1 MISGEYKQFYEALL
15 PVIPKERM
23 FHDALSTLAYGTDAS
38 FYRLIPKLVIRAK
51 DEREIAAI
59 LHQADLQDIPVTFRA
74 AGTSLS
80 GQALSDSVLVIVSH
94 GWQNWKVLEE
104 GRKIRLQPGIRGGR
118 ANTYLVKY
126 GRKIGPDPA
135 SIDSAMIGGIAANNA
150 SGMCC
155 GTAENSYQTMADI
168 RIILPDGTILD
179 TGDPASCAAFR
190 QSHAEFLAGIK
201 KIATEIADDPEL
213 ESRIRRKYKIKNTTG
228 YSLNAFV
235 DYSDPVDIVKHL
247 VIGSEGTLAFISDIT
262 YNTVVDHKHKALA
275 MITYTNIAL
284 ACEAVQILKAQGKV
298 SAVELI
304 DRAGV
309 RSVDQT
315 PGIPEFLKTI
325 GDESCVILVE
335 TRAASAEELAEKV
348 AAITEGISKVPTEL
362 PWAFTTDAKEQATM
376 WKLRKE
382 MLPTVAGMRRSGT
395 TAIIED
401 ICFPIEKLAEATVR
415 LREVF
420 AADGYADAVIFGHA
434 LAGNLHFMFNQDFS
448 TSAEVEKYK
457 QFMDDI
463 VKLVVDRYD
472 GSLKAEHGTGRNMAP
487 FVEYEWGRQAYG
499 LMQRVKRL
507 FDPKG
512 ILNPGVILNTDPM
525 AHISNL
531 KPCPSTKQIVDK
543 CMECGFCEGYCVAE
557 GLTLSPRQRVAA
569 FREIE
574 RLKAS
579 GEEPHRAAEM
589 QKRYRYAGEQTCA
602 TDSLCNLHCPVKA
615 DAGKLIKELRHEGH
629 SPAAERRAVWLA
641 GHMASLTAGLRGG
654 LKCLY
659 GLRLV
664 FGKRVFGAMARGL
677 RVATG
682 KALPLWNEYMPTG
695 AKKFKVK
702 EMPDQVRHDGKT
714 DRRHSGLDPDPSA
727 ARAATAGSEPRKVV
741 YFPSCI
747 TRSMGTTKAYSK
759 ELEVTRVT
767 VKLLEAAG
775 FQIIYPEKMDSL
787 CCGMLFSSKGYV
799 EAGQKASDALQAAL
813 AQASENGKY
822 PILCDMSPCLYTM
835 KSNFGDKLPLYEPAE
850 FIDKFVLQH
859 LTLKPVD
866 EKVAVY
872 AVCSAKKMGVDPN
885 LRHVAEQ
892 CAREIVIVDSNC
904 DGFAGDR
911 GFFFPELNEHG
922 LRDLKRQVEGCDEGF
937 AVSRTCEI
945 GLSRN
950 SGVVFK
956 SIVYL
961 VAEAAGIDIKK

>member
-1 MISGEYKQFYEALL
+1 MISGEYRKFYEALL

-38 FYRLIPKLVIRAK
+38 FYRLIPKLVIRAR
-51 DEREIAAI
+51 DEREISAI
-59 LHQADLQDIPVTFRA
+59 LHQADRQNIPVTFRA

-94 GWQNWKVLEE
+94 GWQHWQVLEE

-118 ANTYLVKY
+118 ANTYLTRY

-168 RIILPDGTILD
+168 RIILPDGTVLD
-179 TGDPASCAAFR
+179 TGDSTSCEVFR
-190 QSHAEFLAGIK
+190 STHAEFLAGIAA
-201 KIATEIADDPEL
+201 IAAEIAADPEL
-213 ESRIRRKYKIKNTTG
+213 SARIRRKYKIKNTTG

-235 DYSDPVDIVKHL
+235 DYSDPIDIVKHL

-284 ACEAVQILKAQGKV
+284 ACEAVQILKKQGLV

-309 RSVDQT
+309 RSVDSA

-335 TRAASAEELAEKV
+335 TRAASAEELDKKV
-348 AAITEGISKVPTEL
+348 TAITEGIVGVPTERD
-362 PWAFTTDAKEQATM
+362 WAFTTDAKEQATL

-448 TSAEVEKYK
+448 TAAEVEKYK
-457 QFMDDI
+457 HFMDDV

-487 FVEYEWGRQAYG
+487 FVEYEWGKQAYG
-499 LMQRVKRL
+499 LMQRVKAL

-531 KPCPSTKQIVDK
+531 KPCPSTKELVDK

-574 RLKAS
+574 RLRAS

-589 QKRYRYAGEQTCA
+589 QKLYRYAGEQTCA

-629 SPAAERRAVWLA
+629 SERGEKRAVWLA
-641 GHMASLTAGLRGG
+641 GHMAGLTSLLRSG

-659 GLRLV
+659 ALRML
-664 FGKRVFGAMARGL
+664 FGKKLFGAMARGL
-677 RVATG
+677 RWLTC
-682 KALPLWNEYMPTG
+682 KKLPLWNEYMPTG
-695 AKKFKVK
+695 ATKIRVPVLSGDIPGQARD
-702 EMPDQVRHDGKT
+702 EDTVRE
-714 DRRHSGLDPDPSA
+714 L
-727 ARAATAGSEPRKVV
+727 KVV

-747 TRSMGTTKAYSK
+747 TRSMGTTKAYSQEK
-759 ELEVTRVT
+759 EVTQVT
-767 VKLLEAAG
+767 AALLEEAG

-799 EAGQKASDALQAAL
+799 AAGQKASDDLKAAL
-813 AQASENGKY
+813 LKASDGGKI

-835 KSNFGDKLPLYEPAE
+835 KANFGDELPLYEPTE
-850 FIDKFVLQH
+850 FIEKFVLEH
-859 LTLKPVD
+859 LTLTPID
-866 EKVAVY
+866 EKVALF
-872 AVCSAKKMGVDPN
+872 AVCSAKKMGVDPC
-885 LRHVAEQ
+885 LKRVAER
-892 CAREIVIVDSNC
+892 CAREVVVVDSNC

-950 SGVVFK
+950 SGLVFK

-961 VAEAAGIDIKK
+961 VAEASGVNTRK

>member
-1 MISGEYKQFYEALL
+1 MISGEYKRFYDALL
-15 PVIPKERM
+15 EVIPKERM
-23 FHDALSTLAYGTDAS
+23 FHDSLSTLAYGTDAS
-38 FYRLIPKLVIRAK
+38 FYRLVPKLVIRAR

-59 LHQADLQDIPVTFRA
+59 LRQADLQNIPVTFRA

-94 GWQNWKVLEE
+94 GWQHWKVLDE

-155 GTAENSYQTMADI
+155 GTSENSYKTMADI
-168 RIILPDGTILD
+168 RVILPDGTILD
-179 TGDPASCAAFR
+179 TGDPASCEAFR
-190 QSHAEFLAGIK
+190 RSHADFLAGIAA
-201 KIATEIADDPEL
+201 IAAEIKADPEL
-213 ESRIRRKYKIKNTTG
+213 EARIRRKYKIKNTTG

-235 DYSDPVDIVKHL
+235 DFSDPIDIVKHL

-284 ACEAVQILKAQGKV
+284 ACQAVQILKEQGLV

-304 DRAGV
+304 DRTGV
-309 RSVDQT
+309 RSVDQA

-325 GDESCVILVE
+325 GPESCVILVE
-335 TRAASAEELAEKV
+335 TRAATAEELGEKV
-348 AAITEGISKVPTEL
+348 ASITEGIAAVPTEL

-382 MLPTVAGMRRSGT
+382 MLPTVAGLRRSGT

-434 LAGNLHFMFNQDFS
+434 LAGNLHFMFNQDFA
-448 TSAEVEKYK
+448 TAAEVEKYK
-457 QFMDDI
+457 HFMDDI
-463 VKLVVDRYD
+463 VRLVVDRYD

-487 FVEYEWGRQAYG
+487 FVEYEWGKQAYG
-499 LMQRVKRL
+499 LMQRVKEL

-574 RLKAS
+574 RLRAS

-589 QKRYRYAGEQTCA
+589 QKLYRYAGEQTCA
-602 TDSLCNLHCPVKA
+602 TDSLCNLHCPVGA
-615 DAGKLIKELRHEGH
+615 DAGKLIKELRHESH
-629 SPAAERRAVWLA
+629 SPRAEKRALWLA
-641 GHMASLTAGLRGG
+641 GHMAGVTSTLRGG
-654 LKCLY
+654 LKCLN
-659 GLRLV
+659 GLRTV
-664 FGKRVFGAMARGL
+664 FGTKAFGAMARGL
-677 RVATG
+677 RKLTG
-682 KALPLWNEYMPTG
+682 GALPLWNEYMPTG
-695 AKKFKVK
+695 ATKIKVPAITP
-702 EMPDQVRHDGKT
+702 ER
-714 DRRHSGLDPDPSA
+714 
-727 ARAATAGSEPRKVV
+727 ERKVV

-759 ELEVTRVT
+759 EKEVTQVT
-767 VKLLEAAG
+767 AALLEAAG
-775 FQIIYPEKMDSL
+775 FQIIYPEQMDSL

-799 EAGQKASDALQAAL
+799 EAGQKASDDLKSALMK
-813 AQASENGKY
+813 ASDGGRI

-835 KSNFGDKLPLYEPAE
+835 KANFGDELPLYEPTE
-850 FIDKFVLQH
+850 FIEKYVLEH

-866 EKVAVY
+866 EKVALF
-872 AVCSAKKMGVDPN
+872 AVCSAKKMGVDPC
-885 LRHVAEQ
+885 LKRVAER
-892 CAREIVIVDSNC
+892 CAREVVVVDSNC

-922 LRDLKRQVEGCDEGF
+922 LRDLKAQVDGCDEGF
-937 AVSRTCEI
+937 AASRTCEI
-945 GLSRN
+945 GLSRA
-950 SGVVFK
+950 SGIIFK

-961 VAEAAGIDIKK
+961 VAEAAGVL

>member
-1 MISGEYKQFYEALL
+1 MIHGEYKAFYEALL
-15 PVIPKERM
+15 PLIPKERM

-38 FYRLIPKLVIRAK
+38 FYRLIPKLVIRARN
-51 DEREIAAI
+51 EQEIAAI
-59 LHQADLQDIPVTFRA
+59 LHQADLQGIPVTFRA

-94 GWQNWKVLEE
+94 GWQGWQVLDE

-118 ANTYLVKY
+118 ANTYLVRY

-155 GTAENSYQTMADI
+155 GTSENSYKTIADI
-168 RIILPDGTILD
+168 RIILPDGTVLD
-179 TGDPASCAAFR
+179 TADAASCAAFR
-190 QSHAEFLAGIK
+190 ASHGAFLEGIAGI
-201 KIATEIADDPEL
+201 AAEIAADPEL
-213 ESRIRRKYKIKNTTG
+213 TARIRRKYKIKNTTG

-235 DYSDPVDIVKHL
+235 DYSDPIDIVKHL

-275 MITYTNIAL
+275 MITYPNIAL
-284 ACEAVQILKAQGKV
+284 ACEAVQILKAQGLV

-309 RSVDQT
+309 RSVDQA
-315 PGIPEFLKTI
+315 PGIPAFLKTI
-325 GDESCVILVE
+325 GPESCVLLVE
-335 TRAASAEELAEKV
+335 TRAATAAELSEKV
-348 AAITEGISKVPTEL
+348 AAITAGIAGVATEL
-362 PWAFTTDAKEQATM
+362 PFAFTTDAAEQATM

-434 LAGNLHFMFNQDFS
+434 LAGNLHFMFNQDFA
-448 TSAEVEKYK
+448 TAAEVEKYK
-457 QFMDDI
+457 KFMDDV

-487 FVEYEWGRQAYG
+487 FVEYEWGKQAYQ
-499 LMQRVKRL
+499 LMQRVKTL

-512 ILNPGVILNTDPM
+512 LLNPGVILNTDPL

-531 KPCPSTKQIVDK
+531 KPIPSTRQIVDK

-589 QKRYRYAGEQTCA
+589 QKLFRYAGEQTCA
-602 TDSLCNLHCPVKA
+602 TDSLCNLHCPVGA
-615 DAGKLIKELRHEGH
+615 DAGKMIKEFRHEQH
-629 SPAAERRAVWLA
+629 SPRGEKRAVWLA
-641 GHMASLTAGLRGG
+641 SHMAGVTAFLRGF
-654 LKCLY
+654 LKCIHA
-659 GLRLV
+659 LRLL
-664 FGKRVFGAMARGL
+664 FGKRVFGALARGL
-677 RVATG
+677 RWLTG
-682 KALPLWNEYMPTG
+682 GALPLWNEYMPNG
-695 AKKFKVK
+695 ARKFVPAAANPGRAGK
-702 EMPDQVRHDGKT
+702 DGE
-714 DRRHSGLDPDPSA
+714 DRP
-727 ARAATAGSEPRKVV
+727 KVV

-747 TRSMGTTKAYSK
+747 TRSMGTTKAYS
-759 ELEVTRVT
+759 EEAEVTRVT
-767 VKLLEAAG
+767 AALLEAAG
-775 FQIIYPEKMDSL
+775 YQIIYPEKMDSL

-799 EAGQKASDALQAAL
+799 EAGQKASDTLKAAL
-813 AQASENGKY
+813 LAASENGRY

-835 KSNFGDKLPLYEPAE
+835 KSNFGDALPLYEPAE
-850 FIDKFVLQH
+850 FIERFVLDR
-859 LTLKPVD
+859 LTLTPVD
-866 EKVAVY
+866 EKVALF
-872 AVCSAKKMGVDPN
+872 AVCSAKKMGVDPC
-885 LRHVAEQ
+885 LKRVAER
-892 CAREIVIVDSNC
+892 CAREVVVVDSNC

-911 GFFFPELNEHG
+911 GFLFPELNEHG
-922 LRDLKRQVEGCDEGF
+922 LRDLRRQVEGCDEGF
-937 AVSRTCEI
+937 AVSRTCEV

-950 SGVVFK
+950 SGLVFK

-961 VAEAAGIDIKK
+961 VAHAAGIDTRK

>member
-1 MISGEYKQFYEALL
+1 MISGAYKQFYEALL
-15 PVIPKERM
+15 AVIPKERM

-38 FYRLIPKLVIRAK
+38 FYRLIPKLVIRAR
-51 DEREIAAI
+51 DEQEIAAI
-59 LHQADLQDIPVTFRA
+59 LQQADRMNIPVTFRA

-80 GQALSDSVLVIVSH
+80 GQAISDSVLVIVSH
-94 GWQNWKVLEE
+94 GWQHWKVLDE

-155 GTAENSYQTMADI
+155 GTSENSYKTMADI
-168 RIILPDGTILD
+168 RIILPDGTVLD
-179 TGDPASCAAFR
+179 TGDPVSCEAFR
-190 QSHAEFLAGIK
+190 HSHAEFLSGIAGI
-201 KIATEIADDPEL
+201 AAEIAADSEL
-213 ESRIRRKYKIKNTTG
+213 SERIRRKYKIKNTTG

-235 DYSDPVDIVKHL
+235 DFSDPIDIVKHL

-262 YNTVVDHKHKALA
+262 YNTVVDHKYKALA

-284 ACEAVQILKAQGKV
+284 ACEAVQILKKQGLV

-304 DRAGV
+304 DRTGV

-325 GDESCVILVE
+325 GPESCVILAE
-335 TRAASAEELAEKV
+335 TRAASAEELDTRVKT
-348 AAITEGISKVPTEL
+348 ITEGIASVPTEL
-362 PWAFTTDAKEQATM
+362 PFAFTTDAREQATM

-382 MLPTVAGMRRSGT
+382 MLPTVAGLRRSGT

-401 ICFPIEKLAEATVR
+401 ICFPIEHLAEATVR

-448 TSAEVEKYK
+448 TAAEVEKYK
-457 QFMDDI
+457 KFMDDI
-463 VKLVVDRYD
+463 VRLVVDRYD

-499 LMQRVKRL
+499 LMQRVKAL

-531 KPCPSTKQIVDK
+531 KPIPSTRQIVDK

-574 RLKAS
+574 RLRAS

-589 QKRYRYAGEQTCA
+589 QKLYKYAGDQTCA
-602 TDSLCNLHCPVKA
+602 TDSLCNLHCPVGA

-629 SPAAERRAVWLA
+629 SPRGEKRAVWLA
-641 GHMASLTAGLRGG
+641 GHMDGVTACLRGG
-654 LKCLY
+654 LKCLNT
-659 GLRLV
+659 LRLL
-664 FGKRVFGAMARGL
+664 FGKRLFGAMARGL
-677 RVATG
+677 RKLTG
-682 KALPLWNEYMPTG
+682 DAIPLWNEYMPTG
-695 AKKFKVK
+695 ASRLRVPAITQ
-702 EMPDQVRHDGKT
+702 ER
-714 DRRHSGLDPDPSA
+714 
-727 ARAATAGSEPRKVV
+727 ERKVV

-747 TRSMGTTKAYSK
+747 TRSMGTTKAYSQEK
-759 ELEVTRVT
+759 EVTQVT
-767 VKLLEAAG
+767 AALLEAAG
-775 FQIIYPEKMDSL
+775 FQIIYPEKMDAL

-799 EAGQKASDALQAAL
+799 EAGRKASDDLKAAL
-813 AQASENGKY
+813 LKASDGGRI

-835 KSNFGDKLPLYEPAE
+835 KANFGNELPLYEPTE
-850 FIDKFVLQH
+850 FIEKFVLEH

-866 EKVAVY
+866 EKVALF
-872 AVCSAKKMGVDPN
+872 AVCSAKKMGVDPC
-885 LRHVAEQ
+885 LKRVAER
-892 CAREIVIVDSNC
+892 CAREVVVVDSNC

-922 LRDLKRQVEGCDEGF
+922 LRDLKRQVDGCDEGF
-937 AVSRTCEI
+937 AASRTCEI

-950 SGVVFK
+950 SGIFFK

-961 VAEAAGIDIKK
+961 VAEAAGVEIRKNAR

>member
-1 MISGEYKQFYEALL
+1 MISGEYQRFYEALL

-38 FYRLIPKLVIRAK
+38 FYRLIPKLVIRARN
-51 DEREIAAI
+51 EQEIAAI
-59 LHQADLQDIPVTFRA
+59 LHQADLQNIPVTFRA

-80 GQALSDSVLVIVSH
+80 GQAISDSVLVIVSH

-118 ANTYLVKY
+118 ANTFLVKY

-135 SIDSAMIGGIAANNA
+135 SIDSAMIGGIVANNA

-155 GTAENSYQTMADI
+155 GTSENSYKTMADI
-168 RIILPDGTILD
+168 RIILPDGTVLD
-179 TGDPASCAAFR
+179 TADEASCTAFRNSHAAFLEGIAAIA
-190 QSHAEFLAGIK
+190 AEIK
-201 KIATEIADDPEL
+201 ADPEL
-213 ESRIRRKYKIKNTTG
+213 EARIRRKYKIKNTTG

-235 DYSDPVDIVKHL
+235 DYSDPIDIVKHL
-247 VIGSEGTLAFISDIT
+247 VIGSEGTLAFISDVT

-275 MITYTNIAL
+275 MITYTDIAH
-284 ACEAVQILKAQGKV
+284 ACEAVQILKRQNKV

-309 RSVDQT
+309 RSVDQA
-315 PGIPEFLKTI
+315 PGIPAFLKTI
-325 GDESCVILVE
+325 GPESCVLLVE
-335 TRAASAEELAEKV
+335 TRAATAEELEAKA
-348 AAITEGISKVPTEL
+348 AAITEGIASVPTEL
-362 PWAFTTDAKEQATM
+362 PYAFTTDAKEQATL

-448 TSAEVEKYK
+448 TAAEVEKYK
-457 QFMDDI
+457 HFMDDV

-487 FVEYEWGRQAYG
+487 FVEYEWGKQAYA
-499 LMQRVKRL
+499 LMQRVKAL

-531 KPCPSTKQIVDK
+531 KPIPSTRQIVDK

-589 QKRYRYAGEQTCA
+589 QKLFRYAGDQTCA
-602 TDSLCNLHCPVKA
+602 TDSLCNLHCPVGA
-615 DAGKLIKELRHEGH
+615 DAGKMVKEIRHESHFPRG
-629 SPAAERRAVWLA
+629 ERRAVWLA
-641 GHMASLTAGLRGG
+641 GHMAGATATLRGG
-654 LKCLY
+654 LKCLNA
-659 GLRLV
+659 LRLV

-677 RVATG
+677 RAATG

-695 AKKFKVK
+695 ASKIHV
-702 EMPDQVRHDGKT
+702 MPAPER
-714 DRRHSGLDPDPSA
+714 
-727 ARAATAGSEPRKVV
+727 ERKVV

-747 TRSMGTTKAYSK
+747 TRSMGTTQAYSK
-759 ELEVTRVT
+759 EKEVTQVT
-767 VKLLEAAG
+767 AALLEAAG
-775 FQIIYPEKMDSL
+775 FQVIYPEKMDSL

-799 EAGQKASDALQAAL
+799 EAGQKASDTLKAAL
-813 AQASENGKY
+813 EVASDGGRI

-835 KSNFGDKLPLYEPAE
+835 KSNFGDELPLYEPTE
-850 FIDKFVLQH
+850 FIEKFVLEH
-859 LTLKPVD
+859 LTLKPID
-866 EKVAVY
+866 EKVALF
-872 AVCSAKKMGVDPN
+872 AVCSAKKMGVDPC
-885 LRHVAEQ
+885 LKRVAER
-892 CAREIVIVDSNC
+892 CAREVVVVDSNC

-911 GFFFPELNEHG
+911 GFLFPELNEHG
-922 LRDLKRQVEGCDEGF
+922 LRDLRRQVEGCDEGF
-937 AVSRTCEI
+937 AVSRTCEV

-950 SGVVFK
+950 SGIVFK

-961 VAEAAGIDIKK
+961 VAAAAGVDSKK

>member
-1 MISGEYKQFYEALL
+1 MISGEYLRFYEALL

-59 LHQADLQDIPVTFRA
+59 LHQADLQNIPVTFRA

-80 GQALSDSVLVIVSH
+80 GQAVSDSVLVVVSH
-94 GWQNWKVLEE
+94 GWQDWKVLDE

-118 ANTYLVKY
+118 ANTFLVKY

-155 GTAENSYQTMADI
+155 GTSENSYKTIADI
-168 RIILPDGTILD
+168 RIILPDGAILD
-179 TGDPASCAAFR
+179 TADEASCADFR
-190 QSHAEFLAGIK
+190 RTHADFLAGIAQ
-201 KIATEIADDPEL
+201 IAADIAADPEL
-213 ESRIRRKYKIKNTTG
+213 EARIRRKYKIKNTTG

-235 DYSDPVDIVKHL
+235 DYSDPIDIVKHL

-262 YNTVVDHKHKALA
+262 YNTVVEHRHKALA

-284 ACEAVQILKAQGKV
+284 ACEAVQILKKQGLV

-304 DRAGV
+304 DRTGV

-325 GDESCVILVE
+325 GPESCVILAE
-335 TRAASAEELAEKV
+335 TRAASAEALSEHV
-348 AAITEGISKVPTEL
+348 AAITEGIASVPTEL
-362 PWAFTTDAKEQATM
+362 PWAFTTDAREQAM
-376 WKLRKE
+376 LWKLRKE
-382 MLPTVAGMRRSGT
+382 MLPTVAGLRRSGT

-401 ICFPIEKLAEATVR
+401 VCFPIEKLAEATVR

-448 TSAEVEKYK
+448 TAAEVEKYK
-457 QFMDDI
+457 KFMDDV

-487 FVEYEWGRQAYG
+487 FVEYEWGKQAYT
-499 LMQRVKRL
+499 LMQRVKQL

-531 KPCPSTKQIVDK
+531 KPIPSTRQIVDK

-574 RLKAS
+574 RLRAS

-589 QKRYRYAGEQTCA
+589 QKLYKYAGEQTCA

-615 DAGKLIKELRHEGH
+615 DAGKLIKELRHESH
-629 SPAAERRAVWLA
+629 SPKGERRAVWLA
-641 GHMASLTAGLRGG
+641 GHMAGVTAALRGF
-654 LKCLY
+654 LKFIHALRCL
-659 GLRLV
+659 
-664 FGKRVFGAMARGL
+664 FGKKVFGALARGL
-677 RVATG
+677 RWLTA
-682 KALPLWNEYMPTG
+682 KKLPLWNEYMPTG
-695 AKKFKVK
+695 AKKIRVP
-702 EMPDQVRHDGKT
+702 EMPGQAGHD
-714 DRRHSGLDPDPSA
+714 
-727 ARAATAGSEPRKVV
+727 RKVV

-747 TRSMGTTKAYSK
+747 TRSMGTTKAYS
-759 ELEVTRVT
+759 EEMEVTRVT
-767 VKLLEAAG
+767 AALLEAAG

-813 AQASENGKY
+813 AKASENGKY

-835 KSNFGDKLPLYEPAE
+835 KSNFGDILPLYEPTE
-850 FIDKFVLQH
+850 FIEKYVLDH
-859 LTLKPVD
+859 LSLKPVD
-866 EKVAVY
+866 EKVAVF
-872 AVCSAKKMGVDPN
+872 AVCSAKKMGVDPC
-885 LRHVAEQ
+885 LKRVAER
-892 CAREIVIVDSNC
+892 CAREVVVVDSNC

-950 SGVVFK
+950 SGLVFK

-961 VAEAAGIDIKK
+961 VAEAAGVNIHR

>member
-1 MISGEYKQFYEALL
+1 MISGEYQRFYEALL

-38 FYRLIPKLVIRAK
+38 FYRLIPKLVIRARN
-51 DEREIAAI
+51 EQEIAAI
-59 LHQADLQDIPVTFRA
+59 LHQADLQSIPVTFRA

-80 GQALSDSVLVIVSH
+80 GQAISDSVLVIVSH

-118 ANTYLVKY
+118 ANTFLVKY

-135 SIDSAMIGGIAANNA
+135 SIDSAMIGGIVANNA

-155 GTAENSYQTMADI
+155 GTSENSYKTMADI
-168 RIILPDGTILD
+168 RIILPDGTVLD
-179 TGDPASCAAFR
+179 TADEASCTAFRNSHAAFLEGIAAIA
-190 QSHAEFLAGIK
+190 AEIK
-201 KIATEIADDPEL
+201 ADPEL
-213 ESRIRRKYKIKNTTG
+213 DARIRRKYKIKNTTG

-235 DYSDPVDIVKHL
+235 DYSDPIDIVKHL
-247 VIGSEGTLAFISDIT
+247 VIGSEGTLAFISDVT

-275 MITYTNIAL
+275 MITYTDIAH
-284 ACEAVQILKAQGKV
+284 ACEAVQILKRQNKV

-309 RSVDQT
+309 RSVDQA
-315 PGIPEFLKTI
+315 PGIPAFLKTI
-325 GDESCVILVE
+325 GPESCVLLVE
-335 TRAASAEELAEKV
+335 TRAASAEELEANT
-348 AAITEGISKVPTEL
+348 AAITEGIASVPTEL
-362 PWAFTTDAKEQATM
+362 PFAFTTDSKEQATL

-448 TSAEVEKYK
+448 TAAEVEKYK
-457 QFMDDI
+457 HFMDDV

-487 FVEYEWGRQAYG
+487 FVEYEWGKQAYA
-499 LMQRVKRL
+499 LMQRVKAL

-531 KPCPSTKQIVDK
+531 KPIPSTRQIVDK

-589 QKRYRYAGEQTCA
+589 QKQFRYAGDQTCA
-602 TDSLCNLHCPVKA
+602 TDSLCNLHCPVGA
-615 DAGKLIKELRHEGH
+615 DAGKMVKEIRHESH
-629 SPAAERRAVWLA
+629 SPRGERRAVWLA
-641 GHMASLTAGLRGG
+641 GHMTGATATLRGG
-654 LKCLY
+654 LKCLNA
-659 GLRLV
+659 LRLV
-664 FGKRVFGAMARGL
+664 FGKRIFGAMARGL
-677 RVATG
+677 RTATG

-695 AKKFKVK
+695 ASKIHV
-702 EMPDQVRHDGKT
+702 MPAPER
-714 DRRHSGLDPDPSA
+714 
-727 ARAATAGSEPRKVV
+727 ERKVV

-759 ELEVTRVT
+759 EKEVTQVT
-767 VKLLEAAG
+767 AALLEAAG
-775 FQIIYPEKMDSL
+775 FQVIYPEKMDSL

-799 EAGQKASDALQAAL
+799 EAGQKASDMLKAAL
-813 AQASENGKY
+813 EAASDGGRI

-835 KSNFGDKLPLYEPAE
+835 KSNFGDELPLYEPTE
-850 FIDKFVLQH
+850 FIEKFVLEH
-859 LTLKPVD
+859 LTLKPID
-866 EKVAVY
+866 EKVALF
-872 AVCSAKKMGVDPN
+872 AVCSAKKMGVDPC
-885 LRHVAEQ
+885 LKRVAER
-892 CAREIVIVDSNC
+892 CARQVVVVDSNC

-911 GFFFPELNEHG
+911 GFLFPELNEHG
-922 LRDLKRQVEGCDEGF
+922 LRDLRRQVEGCDEGF
-937 AVSRTCEI
+937 AVSRTCEV

-950 SGVVFK
+950 SGIVFK

-961 VAEAAGIDIKK
+961 VAAAAGVDSKK

>member
-1 MISGEYKQFYEALL
+1 MISGEYQRFYEALL

-38 FYRLIPKLVIRAK
+38 FYRLIPKLVIRARN
-51 DEREIAAI
+51 EQEIAAI
-59 LHQADLQDIPVTFRA
+59 LHQADLQNIPVTFRA

-80 GQALSDSVLVIVSH
+80 GQAISDSVLVIVSH

-118 ANTYLVKY
+118 ANTFLVKY

-135 SIDSAMIGGIAANNA
+135 SIDSAMIGGIVANNA

-155 GTAENSYQTMADI
+155 GTSENSYKTMADI
-168 RIILPDGTILD
+168 RVILPDGTVLD
-179 TGDPASCAAFR
+179 TADEASCTAFRNSHAAFLEGIAAIA
-190 QSHAEFLAGIK
+190 AEIK
-201 KIATEIADDPEL
+201 ADPEL
-213 ESRIRRKYKIKNTTG
+213 EARIRRKYKIKNTTG

-235 DYSDPVDIVKHL
+235 DYSDPIDIVKHL
-247 VIGSEGTLAFISDIT
+247 VIGSEGTLAFISDVT

-275 MITYTNIAL
+275 MITYTDIAH
-284 ACEAVQILKAQGKV
+284 ACEAVQILKRQNKV

-309 RSVDQT
+309 RSVDQA
-315 PGIPEFLKTI
+315 PGIPAFLKTI
-325 GDESCVILVE
+325 GPESCVLLVE
-335 TRAASAEELAEKV
+335 TRAATAEELEAKA
-348 AAITEGISKVPTEL
+348 AAITEGIASVPTEL
-362 PWAFTTDAKEQATM
+362 PYAFTTDAKEQATL

-448 TSAEVEKYK
+448 TAAEVEKYK
-457 QFMDDI
+457 HFMDDV

-487 FVEYEWGRQAYG
+487 FVEYEWGKQAYA
-499 LMQRVKRL
+499 LMQRVKAL

-531 KPCPSTKQIVDK
+531 KPIPSTRQIVDK

-589 QKRYRYAGEQTCA
+589 QKLFRYAGDQTCA
-602 TDSLCNLHCPVKA
+602 TDSLCNLHCPVGA
-615 DAGKLIKELRHEGH
+615 DAGKMVKEIRHESH
-629 SPAAERRAVWLA
+629 SPRGERRAVWLA
-641 GHMASLTAGLRGG
+641 GHMAGATATLRGG
-654 LKCLY
+654 LKCLNA
-659 GLRLV
+659 LRLV

-677 RVATG
+677 RAATG

-695 AKKFKVK
+695 ASKIHV
-702 EMPDQVRHDGKT
+702 MPAPER
-714 DRRHSGLDPDPSA
+714 
-727 ARAATAGSEPRKVV
+727 ERKVV

-759 ELEVTRVT
+759 EKEVTQVT
-767 VKLLEAAG
+767 AALLEAAG
-775 FQIIYPEKMDSL
+775 FQVIYPEKMDSL

-799 EAGQKASDALQAAL
+799 EAGQKASDTLKAAL
-813 AQASENGKY
+813 EAASDGGRI

-835 KSNFGDKLPLYEPAE
+835 KSNFGDELPLYEPTE
-850 FIDKFVLQH
+850 FIEKFVLEH
-859 LTLKPVD
+859 LTLKPID
-866 EKVAVY
+866 EKVALF
-872 AVCSAKKMGVDPN
+872 AVCSAKKMGVDPC
-885 LRHVAEQ
+885 LKRVAER
-892 CAREIVIVDSNC
+892 CAREVVVVDSNC

-911 GFFFPELNEHG
+911 GFLFPELNEHG
-922 LRDLKRQVEGCDEGF
+922 LRDLRRQVEGCDEGF
-937 AVSRTCEI
+937 AVSRTCEV

-950 SGVVFK
+950 SGIVFK

-961 VAEAAGIDIKK
+961 VAAAAGVDSKK

>member
-1 MISGEYKQFYEALL
+1 MITGEYKRFYEALL

-38 FYRLIPKLVIRAK
+38 FYRLIPKLVIRAR

-80 GQALSDSVLVIVSH
+80 GQAISDSVLVIVSH
-94 GWQNWKVLEE
+94 GWQGWQVLDE

-155 GTAENSYQTMADI
+155 GTSENSYKTMADI
-168 RIILPDGTILD
+168 RVILPDGTVLD
-179 TGDPASCAAFR
+179 TGDEASCAEFR
-190 QSHAEFLAGIK
+190 RTHADFLAGIAA
-201 KIATEIADDPEL
+201 IAAEIAADPEL
-213 ESRIRRKYKIKNTTG
+213 EARIRRKYKIKNTTG

-235 DYSDPVDIVKHL
+235 DFSDPIDIVKHL

-262 YNTVVDHKHKALA
+262 YNTVVDDKHKALA

-284 ACEAVQILKAQGKV
+284 ACEAVQILKAQGLV

-335 TRAASAEELAEKV
+335 TRAADAKALAEKV
-348 AAITEGISKVPTEL
+348 TAITGGIAKVPTEL
-362 PWAFTTDAKEQATM
+362 PYAFTTDAKEQAVL

-448 TSAEVEKYK
+448 TTAEVEKYK
-457 QFMDDI
+457 KFMDDI

-487 FVEYEWGRQAYG
+487 FVEYEWGKQAYA
-499 LMQRVKRL
+499 LMQRVKAL

-574 RLKAS
+574 RLRAS

-589 QKRYRYAGEQTCA
+589 QKLYKYAGEQTCA

-615 DAGKLIKELRHEGH
+615 DAGKLIKELRHESH
-629 SPAAERRAVWLA
+629 SPASERRAVWLA
-641 GHMASLTAGLRGG
+641 GHMAGLTAALRGF
-654 LKCLY
+654 LKCIHA
-659 GLRLV
+659 LRCL
-664 FGKRVFGAMARGL
+664 FGKKVFGAMARGL
-677 RVATG
+677 RWLTA
-682 KALPLWNEYMPTG
+682 KKLPLWNEYLPTG
-695 AKKFKVK
+695 AKKIRV
-702 EMPDQVRHDGKT
+702 P
-714 DRRHSGLDPDPSA
+714 
-727 ARAATAGSEPRKVV
+727 ATAEKRERQVV

-759 ELEVTRVT
+759 EKEVTQVT
-767 VKLLEAAG
+767 AALLEAAG

-799 EAGQKASDALQAAL
+799 EAGQKASDALKAAL
-813 AQASENGKY
+813 AKASDGGRI

-835 KSNFGDKLPLYEPAE
+835 KANFGDELPLYEPTE
-850 FIDKFVLQH
+850 FIEKYVLEH

-866 EKVAVY
+866 EKVAVF
-872 AVCSAKKMGVDPN
+872 AVCSAKKMGVDPC
-885 LRHVAEQ
+885 LKRVAER
-892 CAREIVIVDSNC
+892 CAREVVVVDSNC

-922 LRDLKRQVEGCDEGF
+922 LRDLKRQVEGCDEGY

-950 SGVVFK
+950 SGLVFK

-961 VAEAAGIDIKK
+961 VAEAAGLNIKK

>member
-1 MISGEYKQFYEALL
+1 MIHGEYKAFYEALL
-15 PVIPKERM
+15 PIIPKERM

-38 FYRLIPKLVIRAK
+38 FYRLIPKLVIRARN
-51 DEREIAAI
+51 EQEIAAI
-59 LHQADLQDIPVTFRA
+59 LQQADRQGIPVTFRA

-94 GWQNWKVLEE
+94 GWQGWQVLDE

-118 ANTYLVKY
+118 ANTYLVRY

-155 GTAENSYQTMADI
+155 GTSENSYKTIADI
-168 RIILPDGTILD
+168 RIILPDGTVLD
-179 TGDPASCAAFR
+179 TADPASCTAFRTSHAAFL
-190 QSHAEFLAGIK
+190 EGIAGI
-201 KIATEIADDPEL
+201 AAEIAADPEL
-213 ESRIRRKYKIKNTTG
+213 TARIRRKYKIKNTTG

-235 DYSDPVDIVKHL
+235 DYSDPIDIVKHL

-284 ACEAVQILKAQGKV
+284 ACEAVQILKAQGLV

-309 RSVDQT
+309 RSVDQA
-315 PGIPEFLKTI
+315 PGIPAFLKTI
-325 GDESCVILVE
+325 GPESCVLLVE
-335 TRAASAEELAEKV
+335 TRAATAEELSERV
-348 AAITEGISKVPTEL
+348 ASITAGIGNVATEL
-362 PWAFTTDAKEQATM
+362 PFAFTTDAAEQATM

-434 LAGNLHFMFNQDFS
+434 LAGNLHFMFNQDFA
-448 TSAEVEKYK
+448 TAAEVEKYK
-457 QFMDDI
+457 KFMDDV

-487 FVEYEWGRQAYG
+487 FVEYEWGKQAYT
-499 LMQRVKRL
+499 LMQRVKTL

-512 ILNPGVILNTDPM
+512 LLNPGVILNTDPL

-531 KPCPSTKQIVDK
+531 KPIPSTRQIVDK

-589 QKRYRYAGEQTCA
+589 QKLFRYAGEQTCA
-602 TDSLCNLHCPVKA
+602 TDSLCNLHCPVGA
-615 DAGKLIKELRHEGH
+615 DAGKLIKEFRHESHTPRG
-629 SPAAERRAVWLA
+629 EKRAVWLA
-641 GHMASLTAGLRGG
+641 THMAGVTSVLRGF
-654 LKCLY
+654 LKCIHA
-659 GLRLV
+659 LRLL
-664 FGKRVFGAMARGL
+664 FGKRVFGALARGL
-677 RVATG
+677 RWLTG
-682 KALPLWNEYMPTG
+682 GALPLWNEYMPTG
-695 AKKFKVK
+695 ARKFVPV
-702 EMPDQVRHDGKT
+702 ESPVR
-714 DRRHSGLDPDPSA
+714 
-727 ARAATAGSEPRKVV
+727 ERKVV

-747 TRSMGTTKAYSK
+747 TRSMGTTKAYS
-759 ELEVTRVT
+759 EEAEVTRVT
-767 VKLLEAAG
+767 ASLLEAAG
-775 FQIIYPEKMDSL
+775 YQIIYPEKMDSL

-799 EAGQKASDALQAAL
+799 EAGQKASDTLKAAL
-813 AQASENGKY
+813 LAASENGRY

-835 KSNFGDKLPLYEPAE
+835 KANFGDALPLYEPAE
-850 FIDKFVLQH
+850 FIERFVLDA
-859 LTLKPVD
+859 LPVKPLD
-866 EKVAVY
+866 EKVAVF
-872 AVCSAKKMGVDPN
+872 AVCSAKKMGVDPY
-885 LRHVAEQ
+885 LKRVAER
-892 CAREIVIVDSNC
+892 CAREVVVVDSNC

-911 GFFFPELNEHG
+911 GFLFPELNEHG
-922 LRDLKRQVEGCDEGF
+922 LRDLKRQVDGCDEGF
-937 AVSRTCEI
+937 AVSRTCEV

-950 SGVVFK
+950 SGLVFK

-961 VAEAAGIDIKK
+961 VAHAAGIDTRK

>member
-1 MISGEYKQFYEALL
+1 MISGEYKRFYEALL

-38 FYRLIPKLVIRAK
+38 FYRLIPKLVIRAR

-59 LHQADLQDIPVTFRA
+59 LYQADLQNIPVTFRA

-94 GWQNWKVLEE
+94 GWQDWKVLDE

-155 GTAENSYQTMADI
+155 GTSENSYKTMADI

-179 TGDPASCAAFR
+179 TGDEASCAGFR
-190 QSHAEFLAGIK
+190 RTHADFLTGIAA
-201 KIATEIADDPEL
+201 IAAEIAADPEL
-213 ESRIRRKYKIKNTTG
+213 EARIRRKYKIKNTTG

-235 DYSDPVDIVKHL
+235 DFSDPIDIVKHL

-262 YNTVVDHKHKALA
+262 YNTVVDDKHKALA

-284 ACEAVQILKAQGKV
+284 ACEAVQILKAQGLV

-335 TRAASAEELAEKV
+335 TRAADAKALAEKV
-348 AAITEGISKVPTEL
+348 SAITGGIAKVPTEL
-362 PWAFTTDAKEQATM
+362 PYAFTTDAKEQAM
-376 WKLRKE
+376 LWKLRKE

-448 TSAEVEKYK
+448 TAAEVEKYK
-457 QFMDDI
+457 KFMDDI

-487 FVEYEWGRQAYG
+487 FVEYEWGKQAYG
-499 LMQRVKRL
+499 LMQRVKAL

-574 RLKAS
+574 RLRAS

-589 QKRYRYAGEQTCA
+589 QKLYKYAGEQTCA

-615 DAGKLIKELRHEGH
+615 DAGKLIKELRHESH
-629 SPAAERRAVWLA
+629 SPAGERRAVWLA
-641 GHMASLTAGLRGG
+641 GHMAGLTAVLRGF
-654 LKCLY
+654 LKCIHA
-659 GLRLV
+659 LRCL
-664 FGKRVFGAMARGL
+664 FGKKVFGAMARGL
-677 RVATG
+677 RWLTA
-682 KALPLWNEYMPTG
+682 KKLPLWNEYMPTG
-695 AKKFKVK
+695 A
-702 EMPDQVRHDGKT
+702 T
-714 DRRHSGLDPDPSA
+714 RRSGIASSA
-727 ARAATAGSEPRKVV
+727 QKSRVERDTTRTAPLEVV

-759 ELEVTRVT
+759 EKEVTQVT
-767 VKLLEAAG
+767 AALLEAAG

-799 EAGQKASDALQAAL
+799 EAGQKASDALKAAL
-813 AQASENGKY
+813 AKASDGGRI

-835 KSNFGDKLPLYEPAE
+835 KANFGDELPLYEPTE
-850 FIDKFVLQH
+850 FIEKFVLEH
-859 LTLKPVD
+859 LTIKPVD
-866 EKVAVY
+866 EKVAVF
-872 AVCSAKKMGVDPN
+872 AVCSAKKMGVDPC
-885 LRHVAEQ
+885 LKRVAER
-892 CAREIVIVDSNC
+892 CAREVVVVDSNC

-922 LRDLKRQVEGCDEGF
+922 LRDLKRQVEGCDEGY

-950 SGVVFK
+950 SGLVFK

-961 VAEAAGIDIKK
+961 VAQAAGINIKKN

>member
-1 MISGEYKQFYEALL
+1 MISGEYLKFYEALL
-15 PVIPKERM
+15 PVIPRERM

-38 FYRLIPKLVIRAK
+38 FYRLIPKLVIRAR

-59 LHQADLQDIPVTFRA
+59 LHQADLQNIPVTFRA

-94 GWQNWKVLEE
+94 GWQHWSVLEE

-155 GTAENSYQTMADI
+155 GTSENSYKTMADI

-179 TGDPASCAAFR
+179 TGDEASCTEFRRTHAAFL
-190 QSHAEFLAGIK
+190 EGISA
-201 KIATEIADDPEL
+201 IAAEIAADPEL
-213 ESRIRRKYKIKNTTG
+213 SARIRRKYKIKNTTG

-235 DYSDPVDIVKHL
+235 DFSDPIDIVKHL

-284 ACEAVQILKAQGKV
+284 ACEAVQILKEQGLV

-304 DRAGV
+304 DRTGV
-309 RSVDQT
+309 RSVDQA
-315 PGIPEFLKTI
+315 PGIPAFLKTI
-325 GDESCVILVE
+325 GPESCVILVE
-335 TRAASAEELAEKV
+335 TRAASAEELASRV
-348 AAITEGISKVPTEL
+348 SAITEGIATVPTEL
-362 PWAFTTDAKEQATM
+362 DWAFTTDAKEQATL

-382 MLPTVAGMRRSGT
+382 MLPTVAGLRRSGT

-448 TSAEVEKYK
+448 TAAEVEKYK
-457 QFMDDI
+457 HFMDDI
-463 VKLVVDRYD
+463 VRLVVDRYD

-499 LMQRVKRL
+499 LMQRVKAL

-574 RLKAS
+574 RLRAS

-589 QKRYRYAGEQTCA
+589 QKSYRYAGEQTCA
-602 TDSLCNLHCPVKA
+602 TDSLCNLHCPVGA
-615 DAGKLIKELRHEGH
+615 DTGKLIKELRHESH
-629 SPAAERRAVWLA
+629 SPRGEKRAVWLA
-641 GHMASLTAGLRGG
+641 GHMAGVTATLRGG
-654 LKCLY
+654 LKCLN
-659 GLRLV
+659 GLRTV
-664 FGKRVFGAMARGL
+664 FGTKAFGAMARGL
-677 RVATG
+677 RRLTG
-682 KALPLWNEYMPTG
+682 GALPLWNEYMPTG
-695 AKKFKVK
+695 ASRYGALPRTPPLRPAITQGSPTRSPLA
-702 EMPDQVRHDGKT
+702 PDG
-714 DRRHSGLDPDPSA
+714 
-727 ARAATAGSEPRKVV
+727 AGTTSTVSREVV

-747 TRSMGTTKAYSK
+747 TRSMGTTKAYCK
-759 ELEVTRVT
+759 EKEVTQVT
-767 VKLLEAAG
+767 AALLEAAG

-799 EAGQKASDALQAAL
+799 EAGQKASDTLKAAL
-813 AQASENGKY
+813 SAASDGGRI

-835 KSNFGDKLPLYEPAE
+835 KANFGDELPLYEPTE
-850 FIDKFVLQH
+850 FIEKFVLEH

-866 EKVAVY
+866 EKVALF
-872 AVCSAKKMGVDPN
+872 AVCSAKKMGVDPC
-885 LRHVAEQ
+885 LKRVAER
-892 CAREIVIVDSNC
+892 CAREVVVVDSNC

-922 LRDLKRQVEGCDEGF
+922 LRDLRRQVEGCDEGF

-950 SGVVFK
+950 SGIVFK

-961 VAEAAGIDIKK
+961 VAQAAGVNTKK

>member
-1 MISGEYKQFYEALL
+1 MISGEYKSFYEALL

-23 FHDALSTLAYGTDAS
+23 FHDALSALAYGTDAS

-59 LHQADLQDIPVTFRA
+59 LHQADALNIPVTFRA

-80 GQALSDSVLVIVSH
+80 GQAVSDSVLVIVSH
-94 GWQNWKVLEE
+94 GWQHWKILEE

-155 GTAENSYQTMADI
+155 GTSENSYKTMADI
-168 RIILPDGTILD
+168 RIILPDGTVLD
-179 TGDPASCAAFR
+179 TGDPDSCAAFR
-190 QSHAEFLAGIK
+190 QLHAAFLEGIAA
-201 KIATEIADDPEL
+201 IAAEIAADPEL
-213 ESRIRRKYKIKNTTG
+213 TARIRRKYKIKNTTG

-235 DYSDPVDIVKHL
+235 DFSDPIDIVKHL

-284 ACEAVQILKAQGKV
+284 ACEAVQILKKQGFV

-335 TRAASAEELAEKV
+335 TRAASAEELSKKV
-348 AAITEGISKVPTEL
+348 ADITEGIAGVPTEL
-362 PWAFTTDAKEQATM
+362 PWAFTTDAKEQATL

-448 TSAEVEKYK
+448 TGAEVEKYK
-457 QFMDDI
+457 KFMDDI
-463 VKLVVDRYD
+463 VRLVVDRYD

-487 FVEYEWGRQAYG
+487 FVEYEWGKQAYA
-499 LMQRVKRL
+499 LMQRVKAL

-512 ILNPGVILNTDPM
+512 ILNPGVILNTDPL
-525 AHISNL
+525 AHVSNL
-531 KPCPSTKQIVDK
+531 KPCPSTRQIVDK

-574 RLKAS
+574 RLRAS

-629 SPAAERRAVWLA
+629 SPAAEKRAVRLA
-641 GHMASLTAGLRGG
+641 GHMAGVTAGLRGG

-659 GLRLV
+659 GLRML

-677 RVATG
+677 RTLSGGAI
-682 KALPLWNEYMPTG
+682 PLWNEYMPNG
-695 AKKFKVK
+695 AKKFRVPA
-702 EMPDQVRHDGKT
+702 EI
-714 DRRHSGLDPDPSA
+714 PSQA
-727 ARAATAGSEPRKVV
+727 RKVV

-747 TRSMGTTKAYSK
+747 TRSMGTTKAYSD

-799 EAGQKASDALQAAL
+799 EAGQKASDTLQAAL
-813 AQASENGKY
+813 AKASDGGRI

-859 LTLKPVD
+859 LTLKPVN

-892 CAREIVIVDSNC
+892 CAREIVVVDSNC

-922 LRDLKRQVEGCDEGF
+922 LRDLKRQVDGCDEGF

-950 SGVVFK
+950 SGLVFK

-961 VAEAAGIDIKK
+961 VAQAAGIDIRK

>member
-1 MISGEYKQFYEALL
+1 MIHGEYKAFYEALL
-15 PVIPKERM
+15 PIIPKERM

-38 FYRLIPKLVIRAK
+38 FYRLIPKLVIRARN
-51 DEREIAAI
+51 EQEIAAI
-59 LHQADLQDIPVTFRA
+59 LQQADRQGIPVTFRA

-94 GWQNWKVLEE
+94 GWQGWQVLDE

-118 ANTYLVKY
+118 ANTYLVRY

-155 GTAENSYQTMADI
+155 GTSENSYKTIADI
-168 RIILPDGTILD
+168 RIILPDGTVLD
-179 TGDPASCAAFR
+179 TADPASCAAFR
-190 QSHAEFLAGIK
+190 ASHAAFLEGIAGI
-201 KIATEIADDPEL
+201 AAEIAADPEL
-213 ESRIRRKYKIKNTTG
+213 TARIRRKYKIKNTTG

-235 DYSDPVDIVKHL
+235 DYSDPIDIVKHL

-284 ACEAVQILKAQGKV
+284 ACKAVQILKAQGLV

-309 RSVDQT
+309 RSVDQA
-315 PGIPEFLKTI
+315 PGIPAFLKTI
-325 GDESCVILVE
+325 GPESCVLLVE
-335 TRAASAEELAEKV
+335 TRAATAEELSERV
-348 AAITEGISKVPTEL
+348 ASITAGIGNVATEL
-362 PWAFTTDAKEQATM
+362 PFAFTTDAAEQATM

-434 LAGNLHFMFNQDFS
+434 LAGNLHFMFNQDFA
-448 TSAEVEKYK
+448 TAAEVEKYK
-457 QFMDDI
+457 KFMDDV

-487 FVEYEWGRQAYG
+487 FVEYEWGKQAYT
-499 LMQRVKRL
+499 LMQRVKTL

-512 ILNPGVILNTDPM
+512 LLNPGVILNTDPL

-531 KPCPSTKQIVDK
+531 KPIPSTRQIVDK

-589 QKRYRYAGEQTCA
+589 QKLFRYAGEQTCA
-602 TDSLCNLHCPVKA
+602 TDSLCNLHCPVGA
-615 DAGKLIKELRHEGH
+615 DAGKLIKEFRHESHTPRG
-629 SPAAERRAVWLA
+629 EKRAVWLA
-641 GHMASLTAGLRGG
+641 THMAGVTSVLRGF
-654 LKCLY
+654 LKCIHT
-659 GLRLV
+659 LRLL
-664 FGKRVFGAMARGL
+664 FGKRVFGALARGL
-677 RVATG
+677 RRLTG
-682 KALPLWNEYMPTG
+682 GALPLWNEYMPTG
-695 AKKFKVK
+695 ARKFV
-702 EMPDQVRHDGKT
+702 PVDSPVR
-714 DRRHSGLDPDPSA
+714 
-727 ARAATAGSEPRKVV
+727 ERKVV

-759 ELEVTRVT
+759 EAEVTRVT
-767 VKLLEAAG
+767 ASLLEAAG
-775 FQIIYPEKMDSL
+775 YQIIYPEKMDSL

-799 EAGQKASDALQAAL
+799 EAGQKASDTLKTALL
-813 AQASENGKY
+813 TASENGRY

-835 KSNFGDKLPLYEPAE
+835 KANFGDVLPLYEPAE
-850 FIDKFVLQH
+850 FIERFVMDALPI
-859 LTLKPVD
+859 KPLN
-866 EKVAVY
+866 EKVAVF
-872 AVCSAKKMGVDPN
+872 AVCSAKKMGVDPC
-885 LRHVAEQ
+885 LKRVAER
-892 CAREIVIVDSNC
+892 CAREVVVVDSNC

-911 GFFFPELNEHG
+911 GFLFPELNEHG
-922 LRDLKRQVEGCDEGF
+922 LRDLKRQVEGCDEGY
-937 AVSRTCEI
+937 AVSRTCEV

-950 SGVVFK
+950 SGLVFK

-961 VAEAAGIDIKK
+961 VAHAAGIDTRK

>member
-1 MISGEYKQFYEALL
+1 MISGEYLRFYEALL

-38 FYRLIPKLVIRAK
+38 FYRMIPKLVIRAK

-59 LHQADLQDIPVTFRA
+59 LHQADLQNIPVTFRA

-80 GQALSDSVLVIVSH
+80 GQAVSDSVLVVVSH
-94 GWQNWKVLEE
+94 GWQDWKVLDE

-118 ANTYLVKY
+118 ANTFLVKY

-155 GTAENSYQTMADI
+155 GTSENSYKTIADI

-179 TGDPASCAAFR
+179 TADEASCADFR
-190 QSHAEFLAGIK
+190 RTHADFLAGIAQ
-201 KIATEIADDPEL
+201 IAADIAADPEL
-213 ESRIRRKYKIKNTTG
+213 EARIRRKYKIKNTTG

-235 DYSDPVDIVKHL
+235 DYSDPIDIVKHL

-262 YNTVVDHKHKALA
+262 YNTVVEHRHKALA

-284 ACEAVQILKAQGKV
+284 ACEAVQILKKQGLV

-304 DRAGV
+304 DRTGV

-325 GDESCVILVE
+325 GPESCVILAE
-335 TRAASAEELAEKV
+335 TRAASAEALSEHV
-348 AAITEGISKVPTEL
+348 ASITEGIASIPTEL
-362 PWAFTTDAKEQATM
+362 PWAFTTDAREQAM
-376 WKLRKE
+376 LWKLRKE
-382 MLPTVAGMRRSGT
+382 MLPTVAGLRRSGT

-401 ICFPIEKLAEATVR
+401 VCFPIEKLAEATVR

-448 TSAEVEKYK
+448 TAAEVEKYK
-457 QFMDDI
+457 KFMDDV

-487 FVEYEWGRQAYG
+487 FVEYEWGKQAYT
-499 LMQRVKRL
+499 LMQRVKQL

-531 KPCPSTKQIVDK
+531 KPIPSTRQIVDK

-574 RLKAS
+574 RLRAS

-589 QKRYRYAGEQTCA
+589 QKLYKYAGEQTCA

-615 DAGKLIKELRHEGH
+615 DAGKLIKELRHESH
-629 SPAAERRAVWLA
+629 SPKGERRAVWLA
-641 GHMASLTAGLRGG
+641 GHMAGVTAALRGF
-654 LKCLY
+654 LKFVHALRCL
-659 GLRLV
+659 
-664 FGKRVFGAMARGL
+664 FGKKVFGALARGL
-677 RVATG
+677 RWLTA
-682 KALPLWNEYMPTG
+682 KKLPLWNEYMPTG
-695 AKKFKVK
+695 AKKIRVP
-702 EMPDQVRHDGKT
+702 EMPGQ
-714 DRRHSGLDPDPSA
+714 
-727 ARAATAGSEPRKVV
+727 AGNDRKVV

-747 TRSMGTTKAYSK
+747 TRSMGTTKAYS
-759 ELEVTRVT
+759 EEMEVTRVT
-767 VKLLEAAG
+767 AALLEAAG
-775 FQIIYPEKMDSL
+775 FQIIYPEKIDSL

-813 AQASENGKY
+813 AKASENGKY

-835 KSNFGDKLPLYEPAE
+835 KSNFGDILPLYEPTE
-850 FIDKFVLQH
+850 FIEKYVLDH
-859 LTLKPVD
+859 LSLKPVD
-866 EKVAVY
+866 EKVAVF
-872 AVCSAKKMGVDPN
+872 AVCSAKKMGVDPC
-885 LRHVAEQ
+885 LKRVAER
-892 CAREIVIVDSNC
+892 CAREVVVVDSNC

-950 SGVVFK
+950 SGLVFK

-961 VAEAAGIDIKK
+961 VAEAAGVNIHR

>member
-1 MISGEYKQFYEALL
+1 MISGEYKKFYDALL

-38 FYRLIPKLVIRAK
+38 FYRLIPKLVIRAR

-94 GWQNWKVLEE
+94 GWQHWQVLEE
-104 GRKIRLQPGIRGGR
+104 GLKIRLQPGIRGGR

-155 GTAENSYQTMADI
+155 GTSENSYKTMADI
-168 RIILPDGTILD
+168 RIILPDGTVLD
-179 TGDPASCAAFR
+179 TGDAASCAEFR
-190 QSHAEFLAGIK
+190 RTHADFLAGIR
-201 KIATEIADDPEL
+201 KIADDIAADPEL

-235 DYSDPVDIVKHL
+235 DYSDPIDIVKHL

-284 ACEAVQILKAQGKV
+284 ACEAVQILKAQGLV

-309 RSVDQT
+309 RSVDSA

-335 TRAASAEELAEKV
+335 TRAASAEELSQKV
-348 AAITEGISKVPTEL
+348 SAITKGIADVPTEL
-362 PWAFTTDAKEQATM
+362 AWAFTTDAKEQATL

-448 TSAEVEKYK
+448 TAAEVEKYK
-457 QFMDDI
+457 HFMDDV

-487 FVEYEWGRQAYG
+487 FVEYEWGKQAYG

-531 KPCPSTKQIVDK
+531 KPCPSTKQLVDK

-574 RLKAS
+574 RLRAS

-589 QKRYRYAGEQTCA
+589 QKLYRYAGEQTCA

-629 SPAAERRAVWLA
+629 SERGEKRAVRLA
-641 GHMASLTAGLRGG
+641 GHMDGVTACLRGG
-654 LKCLY
+654 LKCLNA
-659 GLRLV
+659 LRAV
-664 FGKRVFGAMARGL
+664 FGTKVFGAMARGL
-677 RVATG
+677 RWISGGAI
-682 KALPLWNEYMPTG
+682 PLWNEYMPTG
-695 AKKFKVK
+695 ATKIK
-702 EMPDQVRHDGKT
+702 MPAQAGHDGKAPT
-714 DRRHSGLDPDPSA
+714 GNP
-727 ARAATAGSEPRKVV
+727 VV

-747 TRSMGTTKAYSK
+747 TRSMGTTKAYRK
-759 ELEVTRVT
+759 EKEVTQVT
-767 VKLLEAAG
+767 AALLEAAG
-775 FQIIYPEKMDSL
+775 FQIIYPENMNAL

-799 EAGQKASDALQAAL
+799 EAGQKASDDLKAAL
-813 AQASENGKY
+813 LKASDGGKI

-835 KSNFGDKLPLYEPAE
+835 KANFGDELPLYEPTE
-850 FIDKFVLQH
+850 FIEKYMLDR

-866 EKVAVY
+866 EKVALF
-872 AVCSAKKMGVDPN
+872 AVCSAKKMGVDPC
-885 LRHVAEQ
+885 LKRVAEH
-892 CAREIVIVDSNC
+892 CAREVVVVDSNC

-922 LRDLKRQVEGCDEGF
+922 LRDLKAQVEGCDEGF

-950 SGVVFK
+950 SGIVFK

-961 VAEAAGIDIKK
+961 VAQAAGINIQK

>member
-1 MISGEYKQFYEALL
+1 MISGEYKRFYEALL

-38 FYRLIPKLVIRAK
+38 FYRLIPKLVIRAR

-59 LHQADLQDIPVTFRA
+59 LHQADAMNIPVTFRA

-118 ANTYLVKY
+118 ANTFLVKY

-168 RIILPDGTILD
+168 RVILPDGTILD
-179 TGDPASCAAFR
+179 TGDKDSCAAFR
-190 QSHAEFLAGIK
+190 QSHADFLAGIE
-201 KIATEIADDPEL
+201 KIAAEISADPEL

-235 DYSDPVDIVKHL
+235 DYSDPIDIVKHL

-262 YNTVVDHKHKALA
+262 YNTVVDHKYKALA

-284 ACEAVQILKAQGKV
+284 ACEAVQILKKQDKV

-325 GDESCVILVE
+325 GPESCVILVE
-335 TRAASAEELAEKV
+335 TRAASAEELSDKV
-348 AAITEGISKVPTEL
+348 AAITEGIANVPTEL
-362 PWAFTTDAKEQATM
+362 PFAFTTDAGEQATL

-448 TSAEVEKYK
+448 TAAEVEKYK
-457 QFMDDI
+457 KFMDDI

-569 FREIE
+569 FREIQ

-589 QKRYRYAGEQTCA
+589 QKLYRYAGEQTCA

-629 SPAAERRAVWLA
+629 SPKAEKRAVWLA
-641 GHMASLTAGLRGG
+641 GHMAGLTSLLRGG

-659 GLRLV
+659 GLRLL
-664 FGKRVFGAMARGL
+664 FGKKVFGAMARGL
-677 RVATG
+677 RWLTA
-682 KALPLWNEYMPTG
+682 KKLPLWNEYMPTG
-695 AKKFKVK
+695 AKKIRVPAVSQ
-702 EMPDQVRHDGKT
+702 ER
-714 DRRHSGLDPDPSA
+714 
-727 ARAATAGSEPRKVV
+727 ERKVV

-759 ELEVTRVT
+759 EKEVTQVT
-767 VKLLEAAG
+767 AALLEAAG

-799 EAGQKASDALQAAL
+799 EAGQKASNDLKAAL
-813 AQASENGKY
+813 EKASDGGKI

-835 KSNFGDKLPLYEPAE
+835 KANFGEELPLYEPTE
-850 FIDKFVLQH
+850 FIEKYVLDR

-866 EKVAVY
+866 EKVALF
-872 AVCSAKKMGVDPN
+872 AVCSAKKMGVDPC
-885 LRHVAEQ
+885 LKRVAER
-892 CAREIVIVDSNC
+892 CAREVVVVDSNC

-922 LRDLKRQVEGCDEGF
+922 LRDMKRQVEGCDEGF

-950 SGVVFK
+950 SGLVFK

-961 VAEAAGIDIKK
+961 VAEAAGVDVRK

>member
-1 MISGEYKQFYEALL
+1 MISGEYLRFYEALL

-38 FYRLIPKLVIRAK
+38 FYRLIPKLVIRAR
-51 DEREIAAI
+51 DEREISAI
-59 LHQADLQDIPVTFRA
+59 LHQADLQNIPVTFRA

-80 GQALSDSVLVIVSH
+80 GQAISDSVLVIVSH
-94 GWQNWKVLEE
+94 GWQNWKVLDE
-104 GRKIRLQPGIRGGR
+104 GRRIRLQPGIRGGR
-118 ANTYLVKY
+118 ANTFLVKY

-155 GTAENSYQTMADI
+155 GTSENSYKTMADI

-179 TGDPASCAAFR
+179 TGDKASCEEFRHTHSAFLEGIAAI
-190 QSHAEFLAGIK
+190 AG
-201 KIATEIADDPEL
+201 EIGADQEL
-213 ESRIRRKYKIKNTTG
+213 SERIRRKYKIKNTTG

-235 DYSDPVDIVKHL
+235 DYSDPIDIVKHL

-262 YNTVVDHKHKALA
+262 YNTVVDHRHKALA

-284 ACEAVQILKAQGKV
+284 ACEAVQILKAQGLV

-325 GDESCVILVE
+325 GPESCVILVE
-335 TRAASAEELAEKV
+335 TRASSAEDLSSRV
-348 AAITEGISKVPTEL
+348 SAITDGIASVPTEL
-362 PWAFTTDAKEQATM
+362 PFAFTTDAKEQATL

-448 TSAEVEKYK
+448 TAAEVEKYK
-457 QFMDDI
+457 RFMDDI
-463 VKLVVDRYD
+463 VRLVVDRYD

-487 FVEYEWGRQAYG
+487 FVEYEWGRQAYA
-499 LMQRVKRL
+499 LMQRVKAL

-512 ILNPGVILNTDPM
+512 ILNPGVILNTDPL

-531 KPCPSTKQIVDK
+531 KPIPSTRQIVDK

-574 RLKAS
+574 RLRAS

-589 QKRYRYAGEQTCA
+589 QKLYKYAGEQTCA

-615 DAGKLIKELRHEGH
+615 DAGKLIKELRHESH
-629 SPAAERRAVWLA
+629 SPRSEKRAVWLA
-641 GHMASLTAGLRGG
+641 GHMAGVTSAFRGG
-654 LKCLY
+654 LKCLN
-659 GLRLV
+659 GLRTV
-664 FGKRVFGAMARGL
+664 FGTKAFGAMARGL
-677 RVATG
+677 RTATG
-682 KALPLWNEYMPTG
+682 NALPLWNEYMPTG
-695 AKKFKVK
+695 ASRIRVPAVS
-702 EMPDQVRHDGKT
+702 EER
-714 DRRHSGLDPDPSA
+714 GL
-727 ARAATAGSEPRKVV
+727 KVV

-759 ELEVTRVT
+759 EKEVTQVT
-767 VKLLEAAG
+767 AALLEAAG

-799 EAGQKASDALQAAL
+799 EAGQKASDSLKAAL
-813 AQASENGKY
+813 MKASDGGRI

-835 KSNFGDKLPLYEPAE
+835 KSNFGDELPLYEPAE
-850 FIDKFVLQH
+850 FIEKYVLDN
-859 LTLKPVD
+859 LTLNPVD
-866 EKVAVY
+866 EKVAVF
-872 AVCSAKKMGVDPN
+872 AVCSARKMGVDPC
-885 LRHVAEQ
+885 LRRVAER
-892 CAREIVIVDSNC
+892 CAREVVVVDSNC

-922 LRDLKRQVEGCDEGF
+922 LRDLKRQVEGCNEGF

-945 GLSRN
+945 GLSRA
-950 SGVVFK
+950 GGIVFK

-961 VAEAAGIDIKK
+961 VAAAAGVDIRKA